1 MILQS
6 FKDIIKNK
14 GYQIDSK
21 DRALFETGDF
31 QSFFGFSANDFIEF
45 IIYDVNNNQLPQEA
59 AQGAYVRYI
68 PLTTQTIND
77 YFIIKSGTIMQKN
90 QLPSE
95 YFIDAERLI
104 GEAGYNNGIFKTEIT
119 LLSRRAGSYRIDDK
133 LWISEIS
140 PSRLELKLLP
150 LDKGI
155 IQYPD
160 LKERYSIF
168 VNDGDFRDDTG
179 IFLNNFLEKITA
191 DGIQDSIISKYGTA
205 WYSRLISEYG
215 ITTFST
221 LVIDIL
227 NKFKEACG
235 YEFSNKYSDVGD
247 GINYSKLKTTAQP
260 LSLSKKEI
268 VDACYKIL
276 VQVINS
282 KLATPIVRELT
293 TFDPGYDESLD
304 PVTTALSRKTSDTKF
319 DTNSP
324 VVKTIDL
331 IKLGE
336 SSFNVGFTN
345 TTTTTT
351 QGPSGG
357 GGGKG
362 GSSICYSYV
371 NTNPEETWIGDYID
385 CNTGDW
391 IFGAKVLPQTS
402 ICAIKGTPSGLS
414 GITLTMG
421 SACGATSG
429 GNGPG
434 GGSGGNTGGG
444 GNGPGAGEG
453 GGDGGGGR
461 GNGPGGNDTNQNL
474 K

>member
-45 IIYDVNNNQLPQEA
+45 IIYDINDNQLPQQS

-68 PLTTQTIND
+68 PLTTQTISD
-77 YFIIKSGTIMQKN
+77 YFIIKTGTIMQKN

-150 LDKGI
+150 LDKGLTK
-155 IQYPD
+155 YPD

-168 VNDGDFRDDTG
+168 VNDGDFRDDTA
-179 IFLNNFLEKITA
+179 IFLENFLEKITA
-191 DGIQDSIISKYGTA
+191 IGIQDSIVAKYGNA

-215 ITTFST
+215 ITAFST
-221 LVIDIL
+221 LVVGIES
-227 NKFKEACG
+227 KFKEACR

-247 GINYSKLKTTAQP
+247 GVNYSKIKTTPQS
-260 LSLSKKEI
+260 LSLSKKQI
-268 VDACYKIL
+268 VDTCYKIL

-282 KLATPIVRELT
+282 KLTTPKVKEVT
-293 TFDPGYDESLD
+293 TFDAGYDESLD

-324 VVKTIDL
+324 VLKTIDL

-336 SSFNVGFTN
+336 SSFSVGPTVGTQTGEGTSGTSGTSGGRGTSGGGSGRSSN
-345 TTTTTT
+345 TCYTYVNASPNTWVGDYLDCDGNYVSAARLAGYASICAIRGTTST
-351 QGPSGG
+351 QSGNNLIESGLCNTPGG
-357 GGGKG
+357 GGG
-362 GSSICYSYV
+362 
-371 NTNPEETWIGDYID
+371 
-385 CNTGDW
+385 
-391 IFGAKVLPQTS
+391 
-402 ICAIKGTPSGLS
+402 
-414 GITLTMG
+414 
-421 SACGATSG
+421 
-429 GNGPG
+429 
-434 GGSGGNTGGG
+434 
-444 GNGPGAGEG
+444 
-453 GGDGGGGR
+453 GGGGR
-461 GNGPGGNDTNQNL
+461 GGRGGDTNPDGRGDIR
-474 K
+474 

>member
-6 FKDIIKNK
+6 FKDIIANK
-14 GYQIDSK
+14 GYQIDAK

-45 IIYDVNNNQLPQEA
+45 IIYDVNDNQLPQQS
-59 AQGAYVRYI
+59 AQGAYIRYI
-68 PLTTQTIND
+68 PLTTQTISD
-77 YFIIKSGTIMQKN
+77 YFIIKTGTIMQKN

-119 LLSRRAGSYRIDDK
+119 LLSRRAGSYRVNDK

-150 LDKGI
+150 LDKGLT
-155 IQYPD
+155 QYSD

-179 IFLNNFLEKITA
+179 IFLENFLEKITTI
-191 DGIQDSIISKYGTA
+191 GIQESIIAKYGNA
-205 WYSRLISEYG
+205 WYSKLLSEYG
-215 ITTFST
+215 ITAFSN
-221 LVIDIL
+221 LIIDIL

-235 YEFSNKYSDVGD
+235 YEFANKYSDVGD
-247 GINYSKLKTTAQP
+247 GLNYGKIKPTAQP
-260 LSLSKKEI
+260 LSLSKKQI
-268 VDACYKIL
+268 VDTCYKIL

-282 KLATPIVRELT
+282 KLATPTVKELT

-324 VVKTIDL
+324 VLKTIDL

-336 SSFNVGFTN
+336 SSFNVGFT
-345 TTTTTT
+345 TGT
-351 QGPSGG
+351 QTGEGTSG
-357 GGGKG
+357 
-362 GSSICYSYV
+362 
-371 NTNPEETWIGDYID
+371 
-385 CNTGDW
+385 
-391 IFGAKVLPQTS
+391 TS
-402 ICAIKGTPSGLS
+402 GRSG
-414 GITLTMG
+414 
-421 SACGATSG
+421 TSG
-429 GNGPG
+429 GNSG
-434 GGSGGNTGGG
+434 GGRGGGGDTVCLTYVNNSPDNWVGDYTDCDGEYVSAARLSGYSSICAVRGTVSTQSGNNLIESGPCYSKGGGNTGGG
-444 GNGPGAGEG
+444 GG
-453 GGDGGGGR
+453 GGNTGGGGGNGGGGR
-461 GNGPGGNDTNQNL
+461 GGEDGNENF